1 MSSPLR
7 LSPGQGIPA
16 IVTQWQ
22 TIASTSAFLLS
33 CYVACVNRVGNEDS
47 FTYWGNSAVTA
58 PDGSLAACAPMFR
71 EHSFDATID
80 YSAVK
85 RVRLQ
90 SSHFL
95 DEDIKLFASQ
105 LETMLGTKLRG

>member
-1 MSSPLR
+1 
-7 LSPGQGIPA
+7 
-16 IVTQWQ
+16 
-22 TIASTSAFLLS
+22 
-33 CYVACVNRVGNEDS
+33 VACVNRVGNEDS

-58 PDGSLAACAPMFR
+58 PDGSIAASAPMFS

-80 YSAVK
+80 YSVVK

-95 DEDIKLFASQ
+95 DEDTKLFASQ
-105 LETMLGTKLRG
+105 LESLLGANRRG